1 MRGVLA
7 WETKKKGVGVT
18 HLQIKA
24 EHSNTEIQS
33 ISQKGKEKRREKKK
47 KTKQ

>member
-1 MRGVLA
+1 MRGVPA

-24 EHSNTEIQS
+24 EHSNTEIRS
-33 ISQKGKEKRREKKK
+33 ISQKFLGDFL
-47 KTKQ
+47 